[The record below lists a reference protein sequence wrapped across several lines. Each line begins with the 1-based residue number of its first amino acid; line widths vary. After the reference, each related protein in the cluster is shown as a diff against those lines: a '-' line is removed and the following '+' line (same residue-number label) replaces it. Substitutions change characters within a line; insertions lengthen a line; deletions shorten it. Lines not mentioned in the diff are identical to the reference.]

1 MDAMTRDW
9 RRITLVARKGG
20 TSVRLWDATRES
32 PNRIIFLEAFTVL
45 RYALAAGVADMQ
57 QDVERVI
64 LDGCATA
71 SQYLEILAALPQ
83 EFTGDV
89 LYLRPDDT
97 GFLSATGRGGDRVLY
112 SLSPHDVQFYLEAHG
127 LVVGNA
133 PVRLS
138 A

>member
-1 MDAMTRDW
+1 MTADP
-9 RRITLVARKGG
+9 RRITLVTRRAG
-20 TSVRLWDATRES
+20 TSARDWDATRES

-45 RYALAAGVADMQ
+45 RYALTSGVSDMQ

-64 LDGCATA
+64 IDRSATA
-71 SQYLEILAALPQ
+71 AQYLETLAALPA
-83 EFTGDV
+83 EFNGDV
-89 LYLRPDDT
+89 VFIRPDDT

-112 SLSPHDVQFYLEAHG
+112 SLSAHDVQFYLEAHG

-133 PVRLS
+133 PARLT